1 MYVCFRCRSVR
12 QCLVRRCKAGT
23 YLFVLLDFFTSC
35 ISINSAKLQRD
46 GIFLDQNIAIQIE
59 NKTTHTVKQ
68 ELYQTEKQKKTKQ
81 KTKIKKDVENLGE
94 TPTTSKYSKRGIF
107 NIQM

>member
-23 YLFVLLDFFTSC
+23 YLFVLFICTVGFFYFMHLYRYQLSKTT
-35 ISINSAKLQRD
+35 KRWYLP
-46 GIFLDQNIAIQIE
+46 GPKYKQIE

-68 ELYQTEKQKKTKQ
+68 ELYQTEKQKQNKQNKKNNKHKKTTNK
-81 KTKIKKDVENLGE
+81 
-94 TPTTSKYSKRGIF
+94 
-107 NIQM
+107 

>member
-35 ISINSAKLQRD
+35 ISNNSNNSAKLQRD
-46 GIFLDQNIAIQIE
+46 DTFLDQNIYKLKIKHAYI
-59 NKTTHTVKQ
+59 VKQ
-68 ELYQTEKQKKTKQ
+68 ELYQTEKQTKNKNKEQ
-81 KTKIKKDVENLGE
+81 NKTKIKRKDVENLGE
-94 TPTTSKYSKRGIF
+94 TPTTSK
-107 NIQM
+107 